1 MVLEDFKK
9 LVGNPQPYVGDV
21 LYRLDVFNISG
32 LSIKGDYEYPV
43 FDVLFSH
50 SSFHRS
56 STEAEA
62 ALAKIVNGKHSDEIY
77 CAY

>member
-1 MVLEDFKK
+1 MVFEDFKK
-9 LVGNPQPYVGDV
+9 LAGNPQPYVGDV

-43 FDVLFSH
+43 FDVLLSH
-50 SSFHRS
+50 SSFHHS
-56 STEAEA
+56 LSEAEVT
-62 ALAKIVNGKHSDEIY
+62 LGNIVNDKHSDGIY